1 MNRITIWIDGD
12 SLPRDIR
19 ALILR
24 RHGKKTPSGQGVFE
38 VRFVGT
44 KILPDIP
51 FDRWTGVDP
60 GQDATDLYIEALAQ
74 PGDLVVTRD
83 IPFAERILAKGVDC
97 VNDRG
102 ERFDPKTIAERR
114 SLRDAAAELRLLGL
128 APQPAK
134 AGSRQETDKK
144 RFADGLDKILSRR

>member
-1 MNRITIWIDGD
+1 MNRVTIWIDGD

-24 RHGKKTPSGQGVFE
+24 RQGKRSPSGMGVFD

-44 KILPDIP
+44 RILPDIP
-51 FDRWTGVDP
+51 IDRWTGVAP
-60 GQDATDLYIEALAQ
+60 GQDAVDLYIEAQAQ

-102 ERFDPKTIAERR
+102 EQFHPRTIAERR

-128 APQPAK
+128 APQPGK
-134 AGSRQETDKK
+134 AGSRKETDKK
-144 RFADGLDKILSRR
+144 RFANGLDKILSRR